1 MKKRDEIYTNLL
13 KDFYSIYVDRQKEK
27 EKYKWKFYKL
37 TTKGMIFVAIMLN
50 LFLIFLTLKVDVAH
64 ISDVVVP
71 VVVAIISLIS
81 AFIAIPTII
90 SKYLFNPQEDSQVI
104 DMIKSIQEKDLENRG
119 RYDE

>member
-27 EKYKWKFYKL
+27 EKYKWKFYAL
-37 TTKGMIFVAIMLN
+37 TTRGMIFVAIMLN
-50 LFLIFLTLKVDVAH
+50 LFLIFLTSKVDVAH

-104 DMIKSIQEKDLENRG
+104 DMIKSIQEKDLENQG

>member
-1 MKKRDEIYTNLL
+1 M
-13 KDFYSIYVDRQKEK
+13 
-27 EKYKWKFYKL
+27 
-37 TTKGMIFVAIMLN
+37 
-50 LFLIFLTLKVDVAH
+50 LFLTSKVDVAH